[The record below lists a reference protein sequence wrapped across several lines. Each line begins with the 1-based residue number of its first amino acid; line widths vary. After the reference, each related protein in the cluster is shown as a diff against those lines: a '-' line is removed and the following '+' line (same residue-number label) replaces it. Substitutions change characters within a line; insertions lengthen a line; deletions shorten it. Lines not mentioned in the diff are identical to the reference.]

1 MVKENRGKW
10 GRRSRERW
18 APGKTAI
25 LNRVVME
32 DLAEKVTS
40 EQRNKTYGIKSWF
53 EFLDKSPRKRKCK
66 VSEQQMRLFRETS
79 FHLLTNVDWCPG
91 GPWSLTHTGDTSVD
105 RTNPLASRGLRSQGK
120 ITFFQI
126 NSFYSTHHLFE
137 NEVKLYTMLLNFP
150 IYERRI
156 VC

>member
-40 EQRNKTYGIKSWF
+40 EQRNKTYGIKS
-53 EFLDKSPRKRKCK
+53 
-66 VSEQQMRLFRETS
+66 
-79 FHLLTNVDWCPG
+79 
-91 GPWSLTHTGDTSVD
+91 
-105 RTNPLASRGLRSQGK
+105 
-120 ITFFQI
+120 
-126 NSFYSTHHLFE
+126 
-137 NEVKLYTMLLNFP
+137 
-150 IYERRI
+150 
-156 VC
+156 